1 VGEFLG
7 DHAEVHGGD
16 GGIALAGAVD
26 AVLADQDKGIGDAV
40 EGDGKTAAVAPKAL
54 FGVLEFV
61 VMLLECRHEGAFP
74 IGRNGQIPAN
84 FRALHFGHRAEARI
98 FTLSQRRK
106 IIQSSRTQDQKAVPY
121 L

>member
-1 VGEFLG
+1 
-7 DHAEVHGGD
+7 
-16 GGIALAGAVD
+16 
-26 AVLADQDKGIGDAV
+26 
-40 EGDGKTAAVAPKAL
+40 
-54 FGVLEFV
+54 VLEFV

-98 FTLSQRRK
+98 FTLPHGQK
-106 IIQSSRTQDQKAVPY
+106 IIQLSRSHDQKAAPY